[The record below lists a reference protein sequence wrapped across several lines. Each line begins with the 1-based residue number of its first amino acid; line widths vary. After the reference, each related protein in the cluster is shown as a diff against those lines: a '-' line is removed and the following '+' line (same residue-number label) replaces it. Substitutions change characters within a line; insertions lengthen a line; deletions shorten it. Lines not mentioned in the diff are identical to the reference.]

1 MDIEVPLID
10 ISLQE
15 EKSESSTPKKTRRK
29 SVSINSAQKYVY
41 YLSFNNI
48 IRLKRSLEEDTEM
61 STEEPQTKQS
71 KKQKQSTEEIPN
83 TIKDLRQKIEVTGA
97 RMQDLIK
104 KAPKSNTKSYW
115 VKQYKKHV
123 LKQDNSDE

>member
-29 SVSINSAQKYVY
+29 SVSINSAQK
-41 YLSFNNI
+41 
-48 IRLKRSLEEDTEM
+48 LKRSLEEDTEM